1 MKTDRQMHRKLIEL
15 AFEKAEEDLKKKGT
29 SDHSKK
35 KKAKR
40 LSEVILEYENYLYSD
55 RSLVNL
61 YRNLVELEKE
71 DEFIKQSEVILALC
85 KYLGYPDYESFQ
97 KDRQNE
103 IFKPKEQSKNPLFR
117 IFRHRKLVLVI
128 GVSIA
133 FILIWV
139 LSFQVF
145 MPKQQW
151 MEWQENH
158 YTEVNY
164 NAQKLRNGT
173 LKLYKEERILYFK
186 KIEPDC
192 NTDFFTDKGIENLWY
207 GKNEKGELEFFTDQG
222 LHPETGKTLKAITP
236 YMIRKYICEDY

>member
-1 MKTDRQMHRKLIEL
+1 MHRKLIEE
-15 AFEKAEEDLKKKGT
+15 AFKKAEKDLIDEGHASPSVDKRATHLSQVLEVNSNYG
-29 SDHSKK
+29 SKTFHK
-35 KKAKR
+35 LYNKTLNVNDKIEIKR
-40 LSEVILEYENYLYSD
+40 QDVVLGIC
-55 RSLVNL
+55 
-61 YRNLVELEKE
+61 
-71 DEFIKQSEVILALC
+71 Q
-85 KYLGYPDYESFQ
+85 YLGYPDYESC
-97 KDRQNE
+97 KKICDVDTDA
-103 IFKPKEQSKNPLFR
+103 PKQSEETTLPAPRSKKFILT
-117 IFRHRKLVLVI
+117 ISI
-128 GVSIA
+128 SIA
-133 FILIWV
+133 FVLIIGICY
-139 LSFQVF
+139 QVF

-158 YTEVNY
+158 YIEVNY